1 MFINFLYFLF
11 ISLSCVGYGAF
22 IQNKTNIKSKEFNN
36 LGAFGI
42 TGIFLL
48 NIITYSLSFVDK
60 INPLLN
66 LLLLVIGIFFFFFYF
81 YKISL
86 KKTYLYIIIFIL
98 IYVGLLI
105 GKPHDDFHY
114 YHFPYIHYLLNSD
127 FIYGIGHLNHGFRT
141 SSSIF
146 YINAFFFNPSIGYGT
161 FHFGAALY
169 MLFANVYLYEKIT
182 FFNKEKKRNISIFAI
197 CIFIFIN
204 IFFYR
209 IGEHG
214 TDRSAQILSLI
225 FLFEIFIFI
234 NLKNNTENRI
244 KILIILL
251 GLIVSLKAFYILFL
265 VFSFII
271 LNHLYLKEKKNIK
284 KILYTV
290 FFNLIFILFF
300 INILYVIIVSLINTG
315 CLLYPVS
322 FTCLD
327 DLSWSVGSIEAIKMN
342 NWYELWSKGGATPN
356 MRVLNQEE
364 YLTSFN
370 WVSNWINIYFFNK
383 VSDFLL
389 GIIFLC
395 LIIFFTF
402 RFKLGFSNYKFKLI
416 LFFILI
422 LIIEWFYNHPA
433 LRYGGYSL
441 ISGMFFLILSSLN
454 FKKPITNFTFQRNI
468 KYFIAISLSVF
479 LLRNIDRIIQEYDKY
494 KYNPIQNPNYNFNT
508 HDFRV
513 INKIELLKSDINCK
527 EKKKCKDN
535 VYRINFLTNKK
546 YFISRKDND

>member
-36 LGAFGI
+36 LGTFGI

-48 NIITYSLSFVDK
+48 NIIIYTLSFIDK

-66 LLLLVIGIFFFFFYF
+66 LLLLVGGIFFFFFYF
-81 YKISL
+81 LKISK
-86 KKTYLYIIIFIL
+86 KKTYLYILIFIL
-98 IYVGLLI
+98 IYLGILI

-127 FIYGIGHLNHGFRT
+127 FIYGVGHLNHGFRT

-146 YINAFFFNPSIGYGT
+146 YINALFFNPLTGYGT

-169 MLFANVYLYEKIT
+169 MLFANIYLYEKIT
-182 FFNKEKKRNISIFAI
+182 FFNKEKKKNISIFAI

-225 FLFEIFIFI
+225 FLFEIFIFV
-234 NLKNNTENRI
+234 NLVNNIENRI

-265 VFSFII
+265 VFSFVI
-271 LNHLYLKEKKNIK
+271 LNHLYLKKKNIK
-284 KILYTV
+284 KILYTI
-290 FFNLIFILFF
+290 FFNSIFILFF
-300 INILYVIIVSLINTG
+300 INISYVIIVSLINTG

-327 DLSWSVGSIEAIKMN
+327 DLSWSLGSVEAIKMN

-356 MRVLNQEE
+356 MRVSDQEE

-370 WVSNWINIYFFNK
+370 WVLNWINIYFFNK

-389 GIIFLC
+389 GITFLC

-402 RFKLGFSNYKFKLI
+402 RLKLSFSNYRFKLI
-416 LFFILI
+416 SFVILI

-441 ISGMFFLILSSLN
+441 IAGMFFLILSSFN
-454 FKKPITNFTFQRNI
+454 FKKSITNITFQKNI
-468 KYFIAISLSVF
+468 RYLIAISLSIF

-494 KYNPIQNPNYNFNT
+494 KYNPIQNPNYTFNT

-513 INKIELLKSDINCK
+513 LKKIELLKSDINCK
-527 EKKKCKDN
+527 EKKICKDKEFK
-535 VYRINFLTNKK
+535 INFLSNKK
-546 YFISRKDND
+546 YFISRKNND

>member
-36 LGAFGI
+36 LGTFGI

-48 NIITYSLSFVDK
+48 NIIIYTLSFIDK

-66 LLLLVIGIFFFFFYF
+66 LLLLVGGIFFFFFYF
-81 YKISL
+81 LKISK
-86 KKTYLYIIIFIL
+86 KKTYLYILIFIL
-98 IYVGLLI
+98 IYLGILI

-127 FIYGIGHLNHGFRT
+127 FIYGVGHLNHGFRT

-146 YINAFFFNPSIGYGT
+146 YINALFFNPLTGYGT

-169 MLFANVYLYEKIT
+169 MLFANIYLYEKIT
-182 FFNKEKKRNISIFAI
+182 FFNKEKKKNISIFAI

-225 FLFEIFIFI
+225 FLFEIFIFV
-234 NLKNNTENRI
+234 NLENNIENRI

-265 VFSFII
+265 VFSFVI
-271 LNHLYLKEKKNIK
+271 LNHLYFKKKNLK
-284 KILYTV
+284 KILYTI
-290 FFNLIFILFF
+290 FFNSIFILFF
-300 INILYVIIVSLINTG
+300 INISCVIIVSLINTG

-327 DLSWSVGSIEAIKMN
+327 DLSWSLGSVEAIKMN
-342 NWYELWSKGGATPN
+342 NWYELWAKGGATPN
-356 MRVLNQEE
+356 MRVSDQEE

-370 WVSNWINIYFFNK
+370 WVLNWINIYFFNK

-389 GIIFLC
+389 GITFLC

-402 RFKLGFSNYKFKLI
+402 RLKLSFSNYRFKLI
-416 LFFILI
+416 SFVILI

-441 ISGMFFLILSSLN
+441 IAGMFFLILSSFN
-454 FKKPITNFTFQRNI
+454 FKKSITNIIFQKNI
-468 KYFIAISLSVF
+468 RYLIAISLSIF

-494 KYNPIQNPNYNFNT
+494 KYNPIQNPNYTFNK

-513 INKIELLKSDINCK
+513 LKKIELLKSDINCK
-527 EKKKCKDN
+527 EKKICKDKEFK
-535 VYRINFLTNKK
+535 INFLSNKK
-546 YFISRKDND
+546 YFISRKNND

>member
-36 LGAFGI
+36 LGTFGI

-48 NIITYSLSFVDK
+48 NIIIYTLSFIDK

-66 LLLLVIGIFFFFFYF
+66 LLLLVGGIFFFFFYF
-81 YKISL
+81 LKISK
-86 KKTYLYIIIFIL
+86 KKTYLYILIFIL
-98 IYVGLLI
+98 IYLGILI

-127 FIYGIGHLNHGFRT
+127 FIYGVGHLNHGFRT

-146 YINAFFFNPSIGYGT
+146 YINALFFNPLTGYGT

-169 MLFANVYLYEKIT
+169 MLFANIYLYEKIT
-182 FFNKEKKRNISIFAI
+182 FFNKEKKKNISIFAI

-225 FLFEIFIFI
+225 FLFEIFIFV
-234 NLKNNTENRI
+234 NLENNIENRI

-265 VFSFII
+265 VFSFVI
-271 LNHLYLKEKKNIK
+271 LNHLYFKKKNLK
-284 KILYTV
+284 KILYTI
-290 FFNLIFILFF
+290 FFNSIFILFF
-300 INILYVIIVSLINTG
+300 INISYVIIVSLINTG

-327 DLSWSVGSIEAIKMN
+327 DLSWSLGSVEAIKMN
-342 NWYELWSKGGATPN
+342 NWYELWAKGGATPN
-356 MRVLNQEE
+356 TRVSDQEE

-370 WVSNWINIYFFNK
+370 WVLNWINIYFFNK

-389 GIIFLC
+389 GITFLC

-402 RFKLGFSNYKFKLI
+402 RLKLSFSNYRFKLI
-416 LFFILI
+416 SFVILI

-441 ISGMFFLILSSLN
+441 IAGMFFLILSSFN
-454 FKKPITNFTFQRNI
+454 FKKSITNITFQKNI
-468 KYFIAISLSVF
+468 RYLIAISLSIF

-494 KYNPIQNPNYNFNT
+494 KYNPIQNPNYTFNT

-513 INKIELLKSDINCK
+513 LKKIELLKSDINCK
-527 EKKKCKDN
+527 EKKICKDN
-535 VYRINFLTNKK
+535 EFKINFLSNKK
-546 YFISRKDND
+546 YFISRKNND

>member
-36 LGAFGI
+36 LGTFGI

-48 NIITYSLSFVDK
+48 NIIIYTLSFIDK

-66 LLLLVIGIFFFFFYF
+66 LLLLVGGIFFFFFYF
-81 YKISL
+81 LKISK
-86 KKTYLYIIIFIL
+86 KKTYLYMLIFIL
-98 IYVGLLI
+98 IYIGILI

-127 FIYGIGHLNHGFRT
+127 FIYGVGHLNHGFRT

-146 YINAFFFNPSIGYGT
+146 YINALFFNPLTGYGT

-169 MLFANVYLYEKIT
+169 MLFANIYLYEKIT
-182 FFNKEKKRNISIFAI
+182 FFKKEKKKNISIFAI

-225 FLFEIFIFI
+225 FLFEIFIFV
-234 NLKNNTENRI
+234 NLVNNIENRI

-265 VFSFII
+265 VFSFVI
-271 LNHLYLKEKKNIK
+271 LNHLYLKKKNIK
-284 KILYTV
+284 KILYTI
-290 FFNLIFILFF
+290 FFNSIFILFF
-300 INILYVIIVSLINTG
+300 INISYVIIVSLINTG

-327 DLSWSVGSIEAIKMN
+327 DLSWSLGSVEAIKMN
-342 NWYELWSKGGATPN
+342 NWYELWAKGGATPN
-356 MRVLNQEE
+356 MRVSDQEE

-370 WVSNWINIYFFNK
+370 WVLNWINIYFFNK

-389 GIIFLC
+389 GITFLC

-402 RFKLGFSNYKFKLI
+402 RLKLSFSNYRFKLI
-416 LFFILI
+416 SFVILI

-441 ISGMFFLILSSLN
+441 IAGMFFLILSSFN
-454 FKKPITNFTFQRNI
+454 FKKSITNIIFQKNI
-468 KYFIAISLSVF
+468 RYLIAISLSIF

-494 KYNPIQNPNYNFNT
+494 KYNPIQNPNYTFNK

-513 INKIELLKSDINCK
+513 LKKIELLKSDINCK
-527 EKKKCKDN
+527 EKKICKDKEFK
-535 VYRINFLTNKK
+535 INFLSNKK
-546 YFISRKDND
+546 YFISRKNND

>member
-36 LGAFGI
+36 LGTFGI

-48 NIITYSLSFVDK
+48 NIIIYTLSFIDK

-66 LLLLVIGIFFFFFYF
+66 LLLLVGGIFFFFFYF
-81 YKISL
+81 LKISK
-86 KKTYLYIIIFIL
+86 KKTYLYMLIFIL
-98 IYVGLLI
+98 IYIGILI

-127 FIYGIGHLNHGFRT
+127 FIYGVGHLNHGFRT

-146 YINAFFFNPSIGYGT
+146 YINALFFNPLTGYGT

-169 MLFANVYLYEKIT
+169 MLFANIYLYEKIT
-182 FFNKEKKRNISIFAI
+182 FFNKEKKKNISIFAI

-225 FLFEIFIFI
+225 FLFEIFIFV
-234 NLKNNTENRI
+234 NLENNIENRI

-265 VFSFII
+265 VFSFVI
-271 LNHLYLKEKKNIK
+271 LNHLYFKKKNLK
-284 KILYTV
+284 KILYTI
-290 FFNLIFILFF
+290 FFNSIFILFF
-300 INILYVIIVSLINTG
+300 INISCVIIVSLINTG

-327 DLSWSVGSIEAIKMN
+327 DLSWSLGSVEAIKMN

-356 MRVLNQEE
+356 MRVSDQEE

-370 WVSNWINIYFFNK
+370 WVLNWINIYFFNK

-389 GIIFLC
+389 GITFLC

-402 RFKLGFSNYKFKLI
+402 RLKLSFSNYRFKLI
-416 LFFILI
+416 SFVILI

-441 ISGMFFLILSSLN
+441 IAGMFFLILSSFN
-454 FKKPITNFTFQRNI
+454 FKKSITNITFQKNI
-468 KYFIAISLSVF
+468 RYLIAISLSIF

-494 KYNPIQNPNYNFNT
+494 KYNPIQNPNYTFNT

-513 INKIELLKSDINCK
+513 LKKIELLKSDINCK
-527 EKKKCKDN
+527 EKKICKDKEFK
-535 VYRINFLTNKK
+535 INFLSNKK
-546 YFISRKDND
+546 YFISRKNND

>member
-36 LGAFGI
+36 LGTFGI

-48 NIITYSLSFVDK
+48 NIIIYTLSFIDK

-66 LLLLVIGIFFFFFYF
+66 LLLLVGGIFFFFFYF
-81 YKISL
+81 LKISK
-86 KKTYLYIIIFIL
+86 KKTYLYILIFIL
-98 IYVGLLI
+98 IYLGILI

-127 FIYGIGHLNHGFRT
+127 FIYGVGHLNHGFRT

-146 YINAFFFNPSIGYGT
+146 YINALFFNPLTGYGT

-169 MLFANVYLYEKIT
+169 MLFANIYLYEKIT
-182 FFNKEKKRNISIFAI
+182 FFNKEKKKNISIFAI

-225 FLFEIFIFI
+225 FLFEIFIFV
-234 NLKNNTENRI
+234 NLENNIENRI

-265 VFSFII
+265 VFSFVI
-271 LNHLYLKEKKNIK
+271 LNHLYFKKKNLK
-284 KILYTV
+284 KILYTI
-290 FFNLIFILFF
+290 FFNSIFILFF
-300 INILYVIIVSLINTG
+300 INISCVIIVSLINTG

-327 DLSWSVGSIEAIKMN
+327 DLSWSLGSVEAIKMN
-342 NWYELWSKGGATPN
+342 NWYELWAKGGATPN
-356 MRVLNQEE
+356 MRVSDQEE

-370 WVSNWINIYFFNK
+370 WVLNWINIYFFNK

-389 GIIFLC
+389 GITFLC

-402 RFKLGFSNYKFKLI
+402 RLKLSFSNYRFKLI
-416 LFFILI
+416 SFVILI

-441 ISGMFFLILSSLN
+441 IAGMFFLILSSFN
-454 FKKPITNFTFQRNI
+454 FKKSITNITFQKNI
-468 KYFIAISLSVF
+468 RYLIAISLSIF

-494 KYNPIQNPNYNFNT
+494 KYNPIQNPNYTFNT

-513 INKIELLKSDINCK
+513 LKKIELLKSDINCK
-527 EKKKCKDN
+527 EKKICKDKEFK
-535 VYRINFLTNKK
+535 INFLSNKK
-546 YFISRKDND
+546 YFISRKNND

>member
-36 LGAFGI
+36 LGTFGI

-48 NIITYSLSFVDK
+48 NIIIYTLSFIDK

-66 LLLLVIGIFFFFFYF
+66 LLLLVGGIFFFFFYF
-81 YKISL
+81 LKISK
-86 KKTYLYIIIFIL
+86 KKTYLYILIFIL
-98 IYVGLLI
+98 IYLGILI

-127 FIYGIGHLNHGFRT
+127 FIYGVGHLNHGFRT

-146 YINAFFFNPSIGYGT
+146 YINALFFNPLTGYGT

-169 MLFANVYLYEKIT
+169 MLFANIYLYEKIT
-182 FFNKEKKRNISIFAI
+182 FFNKEKKKNISIFAI

-225 FLFEIFIFI
+225 FLFEIFIFV
-234 NLKNNTENRI
+234 NLENNIENRI

-265 VFSFII
+265 VFSFVI
-271 LNHLYLKEKKNIK
+271 LNHLYFKKKNLK
-284 KILYTV
+284 KILYTI
-290 FFNLIFILFF
+290 FFNSIFILFF
-300 INILYVIIVSLINTG
+300 INISCVIIVSLINTG

-327 DLSWSVGSIEAIKMN
+327 DLSWSLGSVEAIKMN
-342 NWYELWSKGGATPN
+342 NWYELWAKGGATPN
-356 MRVLNQEE
+356 MRVSDQEE

-370 WVSNWINIYFFNK
+370 WVLNWINIYFFNK

-389 GIIFLC
+389 GITFLC

-402 RFKLGFSNYKFKLI
+402 RLKLSFSNYRFKLI
-416 LFFILI
+416 SFVILI

-441 ISGMFFLILSSLN
+441 IAGMFFLILSSFN
-454 FKKPITNFTFQRNI
+454 FKKSITNITFQKNI
-468 KYFIAISLSVF
+468 RYLIAISLSIF

-494 KYNPIQNPNYNFNT
+494 KYNPIQNPNYTFNK

-513 INKIELLKSDINCK
+513 LKKIELLKSDINCK
-527 EKKKCKDN
+527 EKKICKDKEFK
-535 VYRINFLTNKK
+535 INFLSNKK
-546 YFISRKDND
+546 YFISRKNND

>member
-36 LGAFGI
+36 LGTFGI

-48 NIITYSLSFVDK
+48 NIIIYTLSFIDK

-66 LLLLVIGIFFFFFYF
+66 LLLLVGGIFFFFFYF
-81 YKISL
+81 LKISK
-86 KKTYLYIIIFIL
+86 KKTYLYILIFIL
-98 IYVGLLI
+98 IYLGILI

-127 FIYGIGHLNHGFRT
+127 FIYGVGHLNHGFRT

-146 YINAFFFNPSIGYGT
+146 YINALFFNPLTGYGT

-169 MLFANVYLYEKIT
+169 MLFANIYLYEKIT
-182 FFNKEKKRNISIFAI
+182 FFNKEKKKNISIFAI

-225 FLFEIFIFI
+225 FLFEIFIFV
-234 NLKNNTENRI
+234 NLENNIENRI
-244 KILIILL
+244 KILIIFL

-265 VFSFII
+265 VFSFVI
-271 LNHLYLKEKKNIK
+271 LNHLYLKKKNIK
-284 KILYTV
+284 KILYTI
-290 FFNLIFILFF
+290 FFNSIFILFF
-300 INILYVIIVSLINTG
+300 INISCVIIVSLINTG

-327 DLSWSVGSIEAIKMN
+327 DLSWSLGSVEAIKMN

-356 MRVLNQEE
+356 MRVSDQEE

-370 WVSNWINIYFFNK
+370 WVLNWINIYFFNK

-389 GIIFLC
+389 GITFLC

-402 RFKLGFSNYKFKLI
+402 RLKLSFSNYRFKLI
-416 LFFILI
+416 SFVILI

-441 ISGMFFLILSSLN
+441 IAGMFFLILSSFN
-454 FKKPITNFTFQRNI
+454 FKKSITNIIFQKNI
-468 KYFIAISLSVF
+468 RYFIAISLSIF

-494 KYNPIQNPNYNFNT
+494 KYNPIQNPNYTFNT

-513 INKIELLKSDINCK
+513 LKKIELLKSDINCK
-527 EKKKCKDN
+527 EKKICKDKEFK
-535 VYRINFLTNKK
+535 INFLSNKK
-546 YFISRKDND
+546 YFISRKNND

>member
-36 LGAFGI
+36 LGTFGI

-48 NIITYSLSFVDK
+48 NIIIYTLSFIDK

-66 LLLLVIGIFFFFFYF
+66 LLLLVGGIFFFFFYF
-81 YKISL
+81 LKISK
-86 KKTYLYIIIFIL
+86 KKTYLYMLIFIL
-98 IYVGLLI
+98 IYIGILI

-127 FIYGIGHLNHGFRT
+127 FIYGVGHLNHGFRT

-146 YINAFFFNPSIGYGT
+146 YINALFFNPLTGYGT

-169 MLFANVYLYEKIT
+169 MLFANIYLYEKIT
-182 FFNKEKKRNISIFAI
+182 FFNKEKKKNISIFAI

-225 FLFEIFIFI
+225 FLFEIFIFV
-234 NLKNNTENRI
+234 NLENNIENRI

-265 VFSFII
+265 VFSFVI
-271 LNHLYLKEKKNIK
+271 LNHLYFKKKNLK
-284 KILYTV
+284 KILYTI
-290 FFNLIFILFF
+290 FFNSIFILFF
-300 INILYVIIVSLINTG
+300 INISCVIIVSLINTG

-327 DLSWSVGSIEAIKMN
+327 DLSWSLGSVEAIKMN

-356 MRVLNQEE
+356 MRVSDQEE

-370 WVSNWINIYFFNK
+370 WVLNWINIYFFNK

-389 GIIFLC
+389 GITFLC

-402 RFKLGFSNYKFKLI
+402 RLKLSFSNYRFKLI
-416 LFFILI
+416 SFVILI

-441 ISGMFFLILSSLN
+441 IAGMFFLILSSFN
-454 FKKPITNFTFQRNI
+454 FKKSITNITFQKNI
-468 KYFIAISLSVF
+468 RYLIAISLSIF

-494 KYNPIQNPNYNFNT
+494 KYNPIQNPNYTFNT

-513 INKIELLKSDINCK
+513 LKKIELLKSDINCK
-527 EKKKCKDN
+527 EKKICKDKEFK
-535 VYRINFLTNKK
+535 INFLTNKK
-546 YFISRKDND
+546 YFISRKNND

>member
-1 MFINFLYFLF
+1 MFINFFYFLF
-11 ISLSCVGYGAF
+11 ISISCVGYGAF
-22 IQNKTNIKSKEFNN
+22 IQNKTNIKSKEFSN
-36 LGAFGI
+36 LGVFGI
-42 TGIFLL
+42 TGIFLI
-48 NIITYSLSFVDK
+48 NIISYSLSFVDK
-60 INPLLN
+60 VNPLLN
-66 LLLLVIGIFFFFFYF
+66 ILLLIIGFFFFFFYF

-86 KKTYLYIIIFIL
+86 KKTYLYILFFTLIFIG
-98 IYVGLLI
+98 ILI

-114 YHFPYIHYLLNSD
+114 YHFPYIHYLINSD

-146 YINAFFFNPSIGYGT
+146 YLNSIFFNPLIGYGT

-169 MLFANVYLYEKIT
+169 MLFVNVYIYEKLSFLYNDKKKNIT
-182 FFNKEKKRNISIFAI
+182 IFAI

-225 FLFEIFIFI
+225 FLFELFIFV
-234 NLKNNTENRI
+234 NSTNNIENRI

-251 GLIVSLKAFYILFL
+251 GLVVSLKAFYILFL
-265 VFSFII
+265 IFSFVV
-271 LNHLYLKEKKNIK
+271 LNRLYFDQKKNIK
-284 KILYTV
+284 KILVKV
-290 FFNLIFILFF
+290 FFNFIFVLFF
-300 INILYVIIVSLINTG
+300 INISYVIILSLINTG

-327 DLSWSVGSIEAIKMN
+327 NLSWSLGSLEAVKMN

-356 MRVLNQEE
+356 MRVSNQEE

-383 VSDFLL
+383 VSDFLV
-389 GIIFLC
+389 GIVFLC
-395 LIIFFTF
+395 LVIFFTF
-402 RFKLGFSNYKFKLI
+402 RLKFSFSNYKFKTI

-422 LIIEWFYNHPA
+422 LLFEWFYNHPA

-441 ISGMFFLILSSLN
+441 ISGTFFLILSSLN
-454 FKKPITNFTFQRNI
+454 VKKKITNNKFQRNI
-468 KYFIAISLSVF
+468 KYLIVITLSIF
-479 LLRNIDRIIQEYDKY
+479 LLRNIDRIVDEYDKY
-494 KYNPIQNPNYNFNT
+494 NYNPIHNPNYTFNS

-513 INKIELLKSDINCK
+513 IEKIKLLKSDLNCK
-527 EKKKCKDN
+527 KRKNCKDKE
-535 VYRINFLTNKK
+535 YKINLLKGKK
-546 YFISRKDND
+546 YFISRRDND

>member
-22 IQNKTNIKSKEFNN
+22 IQNKANIKSKEFNN
-36 LGAFGI
+36 LGTFGI

-48 NIITYSLSFVDK
+48 NIIIYTLSFIDK

-66 LLLLVIGIFFFFFYF
+66 LLLLVGGIFFFFFYF
-81 YKISL
+81 LKISK
-86 KKTYLYIIIFIL
+86 KKTYLYILIFIL
-98 IYVGLLI
+98 IYLGILI

-127 FIYGIGHLNHGFRT
+127 FIYGVGHLNHGFRT

-146 YINAFFFNPSIGYGT
+146 YINALFFNPLTGYGT

-169 MLFANVYLYEKIT
+169 MLFANIYLYEKIT
-182 FFNKEKKRNISIFAI
+182 FFNKEKKKNISIFAI

-225 FLFEIFIFI
+225 FLFEIFIFV
-234 NLKNNTENRI
+234 NLENNIENRI

-265 VFSFII
+265 VFSFVI
-271 LNHLYLKEKKNIK
+271 LNHLYFKKKNLK
-284 KILYTV
+284 KILYTI
-290 FFNLIFILFF
+290 FFNSIFILFF
-300 INILYVIIVSLINTG
+300 INISYVIIVSLINTG

-327 DLSWSVGSIEAIKMN
+327 DLSWSLGSVEAIKMN
-342 NWYELWSKGGATPN
+342 NWYELWAKGGATPN
-356 MRVLNQEE
+356 TRVSDQEE

-370 WVSNWINIYFFNK
+370 WVLNWVNIYFFNK

-389 GIIFLC
+389 GITFLC
-395 LIIFFTF
+395 LTIFFTF
-402 RFKLGFSNYKFKLI
+402 RLKLSFSNYRFKLI
-416 LFFILI
+416 SFVILI

-441 ISGMFFLILSSLN
+441 IAGMFFLILSSFN
-454 FKKPITNFTFQRNI
+454 FKKSITNIIFQKNI
-468 KYFIAISLSVF
+468 RYLIAISLSIF

-494 KYNPIQNPNYNFNT
+494 KYNPIQNPNYTFNT

-513 INKIELLKSDINCK
+513 LNKIELLKSDINCK
-527 EKKKCKDN
+527 EKKICKDKEFK
-535 VYRINFLTNKK
+535 INFLTNKK
-546 YFISRKDND
+546 YFISRQDND

>member
-36 LGAFGI
+36 LGTFGI

-48 NIITYSLSFVDK
+48 NIIIYTLSFIDK

-66 LLLLVIGIFFFFFYF
+66 LLLLVGGIFFFFFYF
-81 YKISL
+81 LKISK
-86 KKTYLYIIIFIL
+86 KKTYLYMLIFIL
-98 IYVGLLI
+98 IYIGILI

-127 FIYGIGHLNHGFRT
+127 FIYGVGHLNHGFRT

-146 YINAFFFNPSIGYGT
+146 YINALFFNPLTGYGT

-169 MLFANVYLYEKIT
+169 MLFANIYLYEKIT
-182 FFNKEKKRNISIFAI
+182 FFNKEKKKNISIFAI

-225 FLFEIFIFI
+225 FLFEIFIFV
-234 NLKNNTENRI
+234 NLVNNIENRI

-265 VFSFII
+265 VFSFVI
-271 LNHLYLKEKKNIK
+271 LNHLYFKKKNLK
-284 KILYTV
+284 KILYTI
-290 FFNLIFILFF
+290 FFNSIFILFF
-300 INILYVIIVSLINTG
+300 INISCVIIVSLINTG

-327 DLSWSVGSIEAIKMN
+327 DLSWSLGSVEAIKMN
-342 NWYELWSKGGATPN
+342 NWYELWAKGGATPN
-356 MRVLNQEE
+356 MRVSDQEE

-370 WVSNWINIYFFNK
+370 WVLNWINIYFFNK

-389 GIIFLC
+389 GITFLC

-402 RFKLGFSNYKFKLI
+402 RLKLSFSNYRFKLI
-416 LFFILI
+416 SFVILI

-441 ISGMFFLILSSLN
+441 IAGMFFLILSSFN
-454 FKKPITNFTFQRNI
+454 FKKSITNITFQKNI
-468 KYFIAISLSVF
+468 RYLIAISLSIF

-494 KYNPIQNPNYNFNT
+494 KYNPIQNPNYTFNT

-513 INKIELLKSDINCK
+513 LKKIELLKSDINCK
-527 EKKKCKDN
+527 EKKICKDKEFK
-535 VYRINFLTNKK
+535 INFLSNKK
-546 YFISRKDND
+546 YFISRKNND

>member
-36 LGAFGI
+36 LGTFGI

-48 NIITYSLSFVDK
+48 NIIIYTLSFIDK

-66 LLLLVIGIFFFFFYF
+66 LLLLVGGIFFFFFYF
-81 YKISL
+81 LKISK
-86 KKTYLYIIIFIL
+86 KKTYLYILIFIL
-98 IYVGLLI
+98 IYLGILI

-127 FIYGIGHLNHGFRT
+127 FIYGVGHLNHGFRT

-146 YINAFFFNPSIGYGT
+146 YINALFFNPLTGYGT

-169 MLFANVYLYEKIT
+169 MLFANIYLYEKIT
-182 FFNKEKKRNISIFAI
+182 FFNKEKKKNISIFAI

-225 FLFEIFIFI
+225 FLFEIFIFV
-234 NLKNNTENRI
+234 NLENNIENRI

-265 VFSFII
+265 VFSFVI
-271 LNHLYLKEKKNIK
+271 LNHLYFKKKNLK
-284 KILYTV
+284 KILYTI
-290 FFNLIFILFF
+290 FFNSIFILFF
-300 INILYVIIVSLINTG
+300 INISCVIIVSLINTG

-327 DLSWSVGSIEAIKMN
+327 DLSWSLGSVEAIKMN

-356 MRVLNQEE
+356 MRVSDQEE

-370 WVSNWINIYFFNK
+370 WVLNWINIYFFNK

-389 GIIFLC
+389 GITFLC

-402 RFKLGFSNYKFKLI
+402 RLKLSFSNYRFKLI
-416 LFFILI
+416 SFVILI

-441 ISGMFFLILSSLN
+441 IAGMFFLILSSFN
-454 FKKPITNFTFQRNI
+454 FKKSITNIIFQKNI
-468 KYFIAISLSVF
+468 RYLIAISLSIF

-494 KYNPIQNPNYNFNT
+494 KYNPIQNPNYTFNT

-513 INKIELLKSDINCK
+513 LKKIELLKSDINCK
-527 EKKKCKDN
+527 EKKICKDKEFK
-535 VYRINFLTNKK
+535 INFLTNKK
-546 YFISRKDND
+546 YFISRKNND